1 MSKLIKNILLSLAV
15 FVGLSTSFTACSNQ
29 SNKNNSAVEESNTTK
44 PEREAGNRKPQV
56 NMGNNNNNTAE
67 ESVYKDGET
76 ITLAEG
82 TKLKYSADGNHEII
96 EKGEGTVLIFKKITE
111 EDLKKLEPSTRAMVE
126 RQMAADPNGFALIY

>member
-56 NMGNNNNNTAE
+56 NMGNNNNTAE

>member
-15 FVGLSTSFTACSNQ
+15 FVGLSTSFTACGNQ
-29 SNKNNSAVEESNTTK
+29 NNNNNNNSAVGDSNTTK
-44 PEREAGNRKPQV
+44 PERETGNRKPQV
-56 NMGNNNNNTAE
+56 NMGNNNTTE
-67 ESVYKDGET
+67 KSVYKDGEI

-96 EKGEGTVLIFKKITE
+96 EKGEGTVLIFKKVTE
-111 EDLKKLEPSTRAMVE
+111 EDLKKLEPETRAMVE